1 MMNNFKIIIENFDK
15 YFTIFKEILMLKNK
29 LSISKSIFY
38 SFKFGERI
46 FIGKNSVLSL
56 GNNSRII
63 IKNNGCLKV
72 GVEYALPT
80 GTILYM
86 HDNSKLI
93 VNGYASFMK
102 DSSISIVAYAVLEI
116 GHGSFINEQAR
127 VKVQRRLFI
136 GEGTIIAWRCSIM
149 DSDVH
154 KHAEEGVNIIKF
166 LIMIL
171 LAKSLLVIRFG

>member
-1 MMNNFKIIIENFDK
+1 
-15 YFTIFKEILMLKNK
+15 
-29 LSISKSIFY
+29 
-38 SFKFGERI
+38 
-46 FIGKNSVLSL
+46 
-56 GNNSRII
+56 
-63 IKNNGCLKV
+63 V

-127 VKVQRRLFI
+127 IRFK
-136 GEGTIIAWRCSIM
+136 EDC
-149 DSDVH
+149 
-154 KHAEEGVNIIKF
+154 
-166 LIMIL
+166 
-171 LAKSLLVIRFG
+171 LLVKEQLLFGDAV